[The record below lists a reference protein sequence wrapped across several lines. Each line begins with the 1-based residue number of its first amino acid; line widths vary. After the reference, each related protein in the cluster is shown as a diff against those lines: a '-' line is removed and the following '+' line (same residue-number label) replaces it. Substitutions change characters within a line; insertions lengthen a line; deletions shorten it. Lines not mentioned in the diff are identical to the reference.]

1 MILTGALNEERGEP
15 QPSIQVSKIQVIPT
29 AESTIIPIRTSTDKR
44 EVNTQKEPLTP
55 DQLLDLE
62 QSRQYEEKLKQAKED
77 MV

>member
-15 QPSIQVSKIQVIPT
+15 QPSIQVSKIQAIPT
-29 AESTIIPIRTSTDKR
+29 AESIIIPIRTSTDKR